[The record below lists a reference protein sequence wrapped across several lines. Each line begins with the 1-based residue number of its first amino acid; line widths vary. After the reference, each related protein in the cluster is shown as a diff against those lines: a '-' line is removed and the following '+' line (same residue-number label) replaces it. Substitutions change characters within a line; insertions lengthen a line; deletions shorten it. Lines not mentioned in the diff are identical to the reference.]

1 MSDSLPIS
9 EADWHTLMGGADP
22 LFMSHAWRQFWWEL
36 WGERAGT
43 LAVLTCADDRGLLG
57 LAPLYR
63 DRLRLFRVYAYLRLQ
78 LIGCS
83 YGALST
89 PRAEYNS
96 FLLRAGSE
104 SRAFD
109 ALAQQLEATPWQE
122 LVLQDVI
129 VDSPMDRALL
139 GWSQGRGWVLREI
152 LQDQAY
158 AVNTE
163 GSFETY
169 LATLGSNTRLKLF
182 NRRKLL
188 ATLGAPQVSNMF
200 PERVDAFFDLLNA
213 FHRERWGADCF
224 GSESLSFHKKL
235 IHSLAQDGAEIDLS
249 LLSLDEKP
257 LSVLY
262 NVRCKERVYNLQ
274 SGYLERFHPKI
285 SLGSLHLG
293 YAIEAAFHSAEA
305 KHFDML
311 AGRGKQSDYKR
322 AIANEI
328 MVLKSYKVVRSRLL
342 RGLYWVKDFFESYR
356 QK

>member
-9 EADWHTLMGGADP
+9 DAEWRVVMGGADP
-22 LFMSHAWRQFWWEL
+22 LFMSRAWRQHWWAL
-36 WGERAGT
+36 WGARAGT
-43 LAVLTCADDRGLLG
+43 LAVVTCADGHGLLG
-57 LAPLYR
+57 GAPLYR
-63 DRLRLFRVYAYLRLQ
+63 DRQRLFRGYGYDRMQ

-104 SRAFD
+104 SLAFD
-109 ALAQQLEATPWQE
+109 ALAQQLERMPWQE

-129 VDSPMDRALL
+129 VDSPMDQALR
-139 GWSQGRGWVLREI
+139 GWSIRRGWALREI

-158 AVNTE
+158 AVNTA
-163 GSFETY
+163 GAFEAY
-169 LATLGSNTRLKLF
+169 LASLGSNTRLKLF

-188 ATLGAPQVSNMF
+188 ATLGVPQVSNLF
-200 PERVDAFFDLLNA
+200 PERVDEFFDLLNA
-213 FHRERWGADCF
+213 FHRERWGVDCF
-224 GSESLSFHKKL
+224 GPESLSFHKRL
-235 IHSLAQDGAEIDLS
+235 IHSLAQEGAEIDLS

-262 NVRCKERVYNLQ
+262 NVRCKDRVYNLQ

-293 YAIEAAFHSAEA
+293 YAIKAAFYSADAE
-305 KHFDML
+305 HFDML
-311 AGRGKQSDYKR
+311 AGRGKQTDYKR

-328 MVLKSYKVVRSRLL
+328 LALKSYKVVRSPLL
-342 RGLYWVKDFFESYR
+342 RALYWVKDR
-356 QK
+356 VDRRHQR

>member
-9 EADWHTLMGGADP
+9 AADWRAVMSGADP
-22 LFMSHAWRQFWWEL
+22 LFMSHAWRKHWWAL
-36 WGERAGT
+36 WGARAGT
-43 LAVLTCADDRGLLG
+43 LAVLTCTDAHGLLG
-57 LAPLYR
+57 VAPLYR
-63 DRLRLFRVYAYLRLQ
+63 DRPRLFRAYGYDRIQ

-104 SRAFD
+104 SQAFD
-109 ALAQQLEATPWQE
+109 ALAQQLERMPWQE

-129 VDSPMDRALL
+129 VDSPMDRAL
-139 GWSQGRGWVLREI
+139 RGWINRRGFALREI

-158 AVNTE
+158 AVNTA
-163 GSFETY
+163 GSFEDY
-169 LATLGSNTRLKLF
+169 LASLGSNTRLKLF

-188 ATLGAPQVSNMF
+188 ATLGVPQVSNLF
-200 PERVDAFFDLLNA
+200 PERVDEFFDLLNA

-224 GSESLSFHKKL
+224 GTESLSFHKKL
-235 IHSLAQDGAEIDLS
+235 IHSLAQEGAEIDLS
-249 LLSLDEKP
+249 LLSLGETP

-262 NVRCKERVYNLQ
+262 NVRCKGRVYNLQ

-293 YAIEAAFHSAEA
+293 YAIEAAFRSADAE
-305 KHFDML
+305 HFDML

-342 RGLYWVKDFFESYR
+342 RTLYRLKDLVDHYR
-356 QK
+356 QG